1 MQERHNKRN
10 HMTQHTPLYL
20 QAVQVAE
27 EYLGPAG
34 ERFLRRQIEEHLH
47 ITPEELRQKN
57 LSRLIKWSSIAF
69 ALLTNNQRDIDAFTN
84 DLQSL
89 AQTQKVKQ

>member
-1 MQERHNKRN
+1 MIQ
-10 HMTQHTPLYL
+10 QPLLYSR
-20 QAVQVAE
+20 AVEVAE

-47 ITPEELRQKN
+47 LKPEDLKQEN

-69 ALLTNNQRDIDAFTN
+69 ALLTNNQKDIDAFTN
-84 DLQSL
+84 DLKAL
-89 AQTQKVKQ
+89 VRNGG